1 VARPARVRP
10 RRAPRFQ
17 GARIRRIAAAR
28 APGAYRALP
37 FPGPSEDARLRQDM
51 HPHDELALVM
61 SGGGARA
68 AYQVGALRW
77 IAQRFPG
84 TRLPILT
91 GVSAGAINA
100 AFLGVHSGSLQERV
114 GKLCD
119 LWSELQVDEVFRVG
133 ALGLF
138 THVVDSALS
147 LVSGGH
153 RKPRQHGL
161 VDTTPLRAF
170 LERVLLARDGEL
182 TGVAENLARDVVR
195 AVAITA
201 ASYTTGRSVTFVQGK
216 DVAAWERADRISR
229 LTTLRV
235 EHVMGSAALPIFFPA
250 VQVENGYYGDG
261 GMRLTAPLAP
271 AVHLGAERI
280 LAISTRHVADLAETR
295 MHALKGYPPP
305 AQIFGDVMSAIFLD
319 QFDGDALRLERI
331 NQLLENTPPDRR
343 GNLRPV
349 RFLLLRPSR
358 DLGRMANEHEVR
370 LPRTFRFLTRGLGT
384 RETRSNDLISLVM
397 FQSDYLRS
405 LLALGEADAEER
417 AGEIEA
423 FLAGEGPQ

>member
-1 VARPARVRP
+1 M
-10 RRAPRFQ
+10 
-17 GARIRRIAAAR
+17 
-28 APGAYRALP
+28 
-37 FPGPSEDARLRQDM
+37 LR
-51 HPHDELALVM
+51 HGELALVM

-77 IAQRFPG
+77 LAQRFPEAVV
-84 TRLPILT
+84 PILT

-100 AFLGVHSGSLQERV
+100 AFLGVHEGTFRERV
-114 GKLCD
+114 EKLCD
-119 LWSELQVDEVFRVG
+119 LWSELRVEDVFRVG

-138 THVVDSALS
+138 SHLLDSALS

-153 RKPRQHGL
+153 HQPKHHGM
-161 VDTTPLRAF
+161 VDTSPLRGF

-182 TGVAENLARDVVR
+182 TGIARNLERGVVR

-201 ASYTTGRSVTFVQGK
+201 ASYTTGRSVTFVQGRE
-216 DVAAWERADRISR
+216 VELWERADRVSR
-229 LTTLRV
+229 TTTLRV
-235 EHVMGSAALPIFFPA
+235 EHVLGSAALPIFFPA

-271 AVHLGAERI
+271 AVHLGAGRI
-280 LAISTRHVADLAETR
+280 LAISTRHVPDMAETR
-295 MHALKGYPPP
+295 MHVLKGYPPP

-331 NQLLENTPPDRR
+331 NQLLTDTPPEKR
-343 GNLRPV
+343 GALRPV
-349 RFLLLRPSR
+349 KLMLLRPSR
-358 DLGRMANEHEVR
+358 DLGRLANDHEPR

-384 RETRSNDLISLVM
+384 QQTRSNDLISLVM
-397 FQSDYLRS
+397 FQPDYLRR
-405 LLALGEADAEER
+405 LLELGEEDAAAR

-423 FLAGEGPQ
+423 FLAG